1 MSKQVLVLNASYEPL
16 SLVSVRRA
24 VVLLLREKA
33 ELLEVTQQ
41 LLRSSS
47 QSMPVP
53 LVIRLVHY
61 VRLPH
66 RKVPSTRAAVMLR
79 DAYTCQYCGET
90 PGRQFLTVDHVI
102 PRSRRGAHDWS
113 NLVTACTRC
122 NQKKGSL
129 TPEEANMHLVRK
141 PFEPSYVALVLLSN
155 PVAAQRWEYLMGLTR
170 EQAKG
175 VFMTTEGKAAD
186 SVGLWAAQT

>member
-24 VVLLLREKA
+24 IVLLLREKA
-33 ELLEVTQQ
+33 ELLEATQQ
-41 LLRSSS
+41 MLHSSS
-47 QSMPVP
+47 CSMPVP

-66 RKVPSTRAAVMLR
+66 RRVPATRAAVMLR
-79 DAYTCQYCGET
+79 DAYTCQYCGDA
-90 PGRQFLTVDHVI
+90 PGRTNLTVDHVV
-102 PRSRRGAHDWS
+102 PRSRGGSHGWE

-129 TPEEANMHLVRK
+129 TPEEAGMSLRRK

-155 PVAAQRWEYLMGLTR
+155 PVAAARWEDLVNGSR
-170 EQAKG
+170 ETIRPIPIGA
-175 VFMTTEGKAAD
+175 TP
-186 SVGLWAAQT
+186 

>member
-1 MSKQVLVLNASYEPL
+1 MPKQVLVLNASYEPL

-33 ELLEVTQQ
+33 ELLEATQQ
-41 LLRSSS
+41 MLRSNR
-47 QSMPVP
+47 QTMAVP

-66 RKVPSTRAAVMLR
+66 RKVPATRAAVMLR
-79 DAYTCQYCGET
+79 DAFICQYCGET
-90 PGRQFLTVDHVI
+90 PGRQLLTVDHVM
-102 PRSRRGAHDWS
+102 PRCRGGRHDWD

-129 TPEEANMHLVRK
+129 TPEEAGMVPLRK
-141 PFEPSYVALVLLSN
+141 PFEPTYVALVLLSN
-155 PVAAQRWEYLMGLTR
+155 PVAAARWEHLMGLAK
-170 EQAKG
+170 EQ
-175 VFMTTEGKAAD
+175 VKADYAH
-186 SVGLWAAQT
+186 G

>member
-33 ELLEVTQQ
+33 EMLEATQQ
-41 LLRSSS
+41 MLRS
-47 QSMPVP
+47 QATAIPVP

-66 RKVPSTRAAVMLR
+66 RRVPATRTAVMLR
-79 DAYTCQYCGET
+79 DTFSCQYCGVA
-90 PGRQFLTVDHVI
+90 PGRSQLTVDHVV
-102 PRSRRGAHDWS
+102 PRSRGGSHDWQ
-113 NLVTACTRC
+113 NLVTACKRC

-129 TPEEANMHLVRK
+129 TPDEAMMTLRSK

-155 PVAAQRWEYLMGLTR
+155 PTAAERWETLMGMSRAQSPRSTR
-170 EQAKG
+170 
-175 VFMTTEGKAAD
+175 AAGGD
-186 SVGLWAAQT
+186 AFA

>member
-1 MSKQVLVLNASYEPL
+1 MAKQVLVLNASYEPL

-33 ELLEVTQQ
+33 ELVEATQQ
-41 LLRSSS
+41 FLRSCTNVY
-47 QSMPVP
+47 PVP

-66 RKVPSTRAAVMLR
+66 RKVPATRAAVMLR
-79 DAYTCQYCGET
+79 DAFVCQYCGET
-90 PGRQFLTVDHVI
+90 PGRQRLTVDHVV
-102 PRSRRGAHDWS
+102 PRCRGGTHEWT

-122 NQKKGSL
+122 NQRKGAR
-129 TPEEANMHLVRK
+129 TPEEANMAMKRR

-155 PVAAQRWEYLMGLTR
+155 PIAALRWEHLMGMMSGS
-170 EQAKG
+170 AG
-175 VFMTTEGKAAD
+175 FMSQPVAVPVWAEGT
-186 SVGLWAAQT
+186 L